1 MLKIQAYHCPKYLD
15 EAISLLSEPDAGR
28 TVIAGGTDLL
38 VNPRYMVGV
47 REVVDLRDLDLA
59 FISGPEDGA
68 VEREVRGEAESADAR
83 RALAPAAVGA
93 NGGMIAIGACATMR
107 QVARSPRIQRLAS
120 GILARSAAVCA
131 SPNIRT
137 MATLGGNTASALPS
151 ADTPPPLLALDALV
165 VLAGAQGRRAV
176 PLADFFTGPARSI
189 RQPGEIIAEF
199 QLPQPPA
206 EMRGG
211 FYKIGRVSDDIA
223 MVNAAV
229 TLVVRDGIIA
239 QARVA
244 LGAVAPTPL
253 RARAAEAALEGQPPT
268 EEVFQRAA
276 NAAVEAVRPIS
287 DQRASADYRRRMSGV
302 ATLRALRQAAG
313 FAPQP
318 EEWHHA

>member
-1 MLKIQAYHCPKYLD
+1 MLKVRAYHRPKYID

-47 REVVDLRDLDLA
+47 REVVDLRDLGLG

-68 VEREVRGEAESADAR
+68 AE
-83 RALAPAAVGA
+83 
-93 NGGMIAIGACATMR
+93 GMLAIGATATMR
-107 QVARSPRIQRLAS
+107 QVARSPLIQGLAS

-131 SPNIRT
+131 SPNIRN

-151 ADTPPPLLALDALV
+151 ADTPPPLMALDAQVALV
-165 VLAGAQGRRAV
+165 GPQGRRVV
-176 PLADFFTGPARSI
+176 PLSDYFTGPAQSI
-189 RQPGEIIAEF
+189 RQPGEIIHEF
-199 QLPQPPA
+199 LIPQNGSNL
-206 EMRGG
+206 RGG
-211 FYKIGRVSDDIA
+211 FYKIGRLSDDIA
-223 MVNAAV
+223 MVNAAA
-229 TLVVRDGIIA
+229 TLLIQDGTIA
-239 QARVA
+239 QARVV

-253 RARAAEAALEGQPPT
+253 RVRAAETALVGQPPI

-276 NAAVEAVRPIS
+276 NLAVEAARPIS

-302 ATLRALRQAAG
+302 AALRALRQAAG
-313 FAPQP
+313 LAPQP

>member
-1 MLKIQAYHCPKYLD
+1 MLKVRAYHRPKHLD
-15 EAISLLSEPDAGR
+15 EAIRLLGEPGAGR

-47 REVVDLRDLDLA
+47 REVVDVRDLGLA

-68 VEREVRGEAESADAR
+68 HKGVIV
-83 RALAPAAVGA
+83 
-93 NGGMIAIGACATMR
+93 IGACATMR
-107 QVARSPRIQRLAS
+107 QVARSPLIQGLAS

-131 SPNIRT
+131 SPNIRN

-165 VLAGAQGRRAV
+165 VLAGPQGRRAV
-176 PLADFFTGPARSI
+176 PLGDFFTGPAQSV
-189 RQPGEIIAEF
+189 RQPGEIIVEF
-199 QLPQPPA
+199 QLPRPDPA
-206 EMRGG
+206 LRGG

-229 TLVVRDGIIA
+229 TLLVRDGVIA

-253 RARAAEAALEGQPPT
+253 RARAAEAALAGQPPS

-276 NAAVEAVRPIS
+276 NCAVAEVRPIS
-287 DQRASADYRRRMSGV
+287 DHRASADYRRRMSSV

-313 FAPQP
+313 LAPQP

>member
-1 MLKIQAYHCPKYLD
+1 MLKIQAYHRPKSLD

-47 REVVDLRDLDLA
+47 REVVDLRDLGLA
-59 FISGPEDGA
+59 FIAGPEDETGH
-68 VEREVRGEAESADAR
+68 
-83 RALAPAAVGA
+83 
-93 NGGMIAIGACATMR
+93 GMIVIGAYSTMR
-107 QVARSPRIQRLAS
+107 QVARSPRIQGLAS

-131 SPNIRT
+131 SPNIRN

-151 ADTPPPLLALDALV
+151 ADTPPTLLVLDAQV
-165 VLAGAQGRRAV
+165 VLAGPQGRRIV

-199 QLPQPPA
+199 QIPLPPA
-206 EMRGG
+206 DMRGG

-229 TLVVRDGIIA
+229 SLVVRGGVIA

-253 RARAAEAALEGQPPT
+253 RARAAEAALEGQPPI
-268 EEVFQRAA
+268 EEIFQQAA

-313 FAPQP
+313 VAPQP